1 MDEAKEGVIYFSLG
15 SNIPDGQLPE
25 HIRDAFV
32 TAFSKLK
39 QHVLWKIKVDSIP
52 GLSSNV
58 KLLQWAPQQ
67 DILGNYFFMHVTGI
81 GIYKLKNFKIYR

>member
-1 MDEAKEGVIYFSLG
+1 MDEAKEGVIYFSFG
-15 SNIPDGQLPE
+15 SNIPDGNLPE
-25 HIRDAFV
+25 HIRHAFV

-58 KLLQWAPQQ
+58 KLLKWAPQQ
-67 DILGNYFFMHVTGI
+67 DILGKCFLTHIISTN
-81 GIYKLKNFKIYR
+81 